1 MLDARACIWY
11 VMDEDKE
18 VIHNLAH
25 PPASIFYLPVNKDGQ
40 VSYLDE
46 LQPHDFYVYK
56 TIMHYIFVYKCT
68 TRHKSMQESTHM
80 HSFIVSPC
88 FVHVDNI
95 YQTSMLKMYII
106 YIPYLLQ
113 S

>member
-46 LQPHDFYVYK
+46 LQP
-56 TIMHYIFVYKCT
+56 TIFM
-68 TRHKSMQESTHM
+68 
-80 HSFIVSPC
+80 FIKP
-88 FVHVDNI
+88 
-95 YQTSMLKMYII
+95 
-106 YIPYLLQ
+106 
-113 S
+113 

>member
-40 VSYLDE
+40 VMS
-46 LQPHDFYVYK
+46 V
-56 TIMHYIFVYKCT
+56 I
-68 TRHKSMQESTHM
+68 
-80 HSFIVSPC
+80 
-88 FVHVDNI
+88 
-95 YQTSMLKMYII
+95 
-106 YIPYLLQ
+106 
-113 S
+113 